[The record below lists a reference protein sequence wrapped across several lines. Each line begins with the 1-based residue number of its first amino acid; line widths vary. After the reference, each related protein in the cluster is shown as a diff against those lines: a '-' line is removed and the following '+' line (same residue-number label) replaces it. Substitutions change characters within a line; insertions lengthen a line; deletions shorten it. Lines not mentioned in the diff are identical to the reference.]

1 MYKRQNKRPAGDLQK
16 PNSSFARIVT
26 DDALRQSVRSVLY
39 EAFDNYFVVDPT
51 ELGQLK
57 IRYSSI
63 EPQNTSIERSIA
75 DDAIK
80 FFASATPIEQFS
92 DGVKAF
98 TGIVV
103 EMFAGAPNVLILD
116 EPEAFLHPTLSFL
129 LGREISR
136 STPEALQKNVFIS
149 THSASFVM
157 GCIQSG
163 ADVNVVRLTYRNE
176 QATARLIDSA
186 TLRNLMRNPLLRSTG
201 VINAL
206 FYDYAI
212 VVEADTDRAFYDE
225 INSRL
230 LLAKDDRAIPNC
242 LFLNARN
249 KQTVWEIVR
258 PLRDLGIPVAT
269 IVDVD
274 IYKEGGTVWTHFLE
288 GGNVPEIS
296 RVGLAQ
302 ERSLLKTAFEATGKN
317 PKRDGGVDVLGN
329 GEKESANNLFDT
341 LDDYGLFVVRGGELE
356 SWLSGLGVAGK
367 APKWLVEVF
376 DKMGDDPDAA
386 GYMNP
391 GAGDIWDFIGKVGKW
406 LQNPQRKGA

>member
-1 MYKRQNKRPAGDLQK
+1 M
-16 PNSSFARIVT
+16 
-26 DDALRQSVRSVLY
+26 
-39 EAFDNYFVVDPT
+39 
-51 ELGQLK
+51 
-57 IRYSSI
+57 
-63 EPQNTSIERSIA
+63 
-75 DDAIK
+75 
-80 FFASATPIEQFS
+80 
-92 DGVKAF
+92 
-98 TGIVV
+98 
-103 EMFAGAPNVLILD
+103 
-116 EPEAFLHPTLSFL
+116 
-129 LGREISR
+129 
-136 STPEALQKNVFIS
+136 
-149 THSASFVM
+149 
-157 GCIQSG
+157 
-163 ADVNVVRLTYRNE
+163 
-176 QATARLIDSA
+176 
-186 TLRNLMRNPLLRSTG
+186 
-201 VINAL
+201 
-206 FYDYAI
+206 
-212 VVEADTDRAFYDE
+212 
-225 INSRL
+225 
-230 LLAKDDRAIPNC
+230 
-242 LFLNARN
+242 FLNARN